1 MSLAIVYSRAESGA
15 DAPEVTVEVHLA
27 RGLPQFSIV
36 GLPETAVKESRDRVR
51 GAILNA
57 NFEFPLQRIIVNL
70 APADLPKE
78 GGRFDLPIAIGL
90 LAASRQVRA
99 DDIARYVF
107 LGELALSGALRDIR
121 GALIAA
127 LSLRRTDAKLVL
139 PPGSAKQAALVSG
152 VEVYSA
158 HSLLQICAALNG
170 QEALQAVEA
179 GPRPPPPAT
188 SDMAEVVGQPF
199 AKRALEVA
207 AAGAHSVLMT
217 GPPGTGKTMLANRL
231 PGILPALSEA
241 EALEAAAMQSLGPSG
256 FNPAHW
262 MRRPFRAPH
271 HSASGA
277 ALIGGGGIPRPGE
290 ISLAHNGVL
299 FLDELPEFDRKSLEA
314 LREPLESGEI
324 NISRVARQTRYLANF
339 LLVATSNPCP
349 CGYLGD
355 PSGKCSCTPE
365 QVQRYRMRLS
375 GPLLDRI
382 DLQVEVPTVAYR
394 ALSGGPGG
402 GGRSGGAGGAGGS
415 GGRGGRES
423 ESSEA
428 IRRRV
433 VAARNRQLRRQ
444 GKANNLLQ
452 GREIDRICA
461 VDAAGHELL
470 ERAMERLGLSA
481 RAYHRILK
489 IARTIAD
496 LARQPRISPEHLSLA
511 IKFRC
516 FDQTK

>member
-51 GAILNA
+51 GAILNS

-90 LAASRQVRA
+90 LAASRQVRG
-99 DDIARYVF
+99 DDIACHVF

-127 LSLRRTDAKLVL
+127 LSLRRTGAKLVL
-139 PPGSAKQAALVSG
+139 PAGSAAQAALVSG
-152 VEVYSA
+152 VEVYGA
-158 HSLLQICAALNG
+158 HSLLQICAALNR
-170 QEALQAVEA
+170 QDTLPAVA
-179 GPRPPPPAT
+179 PDPRADPAAVAE
-188 SDMAEVVGQPF
+188 MAEVIGQPF

-231 PGILPALSEA
+231 PGILPPLSEA
-241 EALEAAAMQSLGPSG
+241 EALEAAAMQSLGQGG
-256 FNPAHW
+256 FNPADW

-271 HSASGA
+271 HSASSA
-277 ALIGGGGIPRPGE
+277 ALIGGGSVPRPGE

-299 FLDELPEFDRKSLEA
+299 FLDELPEFDRKTLEA

-324 NISRVARQTRYLANF
+324 NISRVARQTRYLADF

-355 PSGKCSCTPE
+355 ASGRCRCTPE

-382 DLQVEVPTVAYR
+382 DIQVEVPPVRYR
-394 ALSGGPGG
+394 ALSRAQPG
-402 GGRSGGAGGAGGS
+402 AA
-415 GGRGGRES
+415 E
-423 ESSEA
+423 EMSEA

-433 VAARNRQLRRQ
+433 VAARKRQRRRQ
-444 GKANNLLQ
+444 GKTNNLLQ
-452 GREIDRICA
+452 GREIDRICEI
-461 VDAAGHELL
+461 DAPGHQLL
-470 ERAMERLGLSA
+470 EQAMNRLGLSA

-489 IARTIAD
+489 IARTLAD
-496 LARQPRISPEHLSLA
+496 LGGQGPITPEHLSMA
-511 IKFRC
+511 IKLRC
-516 FDQTK
+516 FDQSAK

>member
-51 GAILNA
+51 GAILNS

-90 LAASRQVRA
+90 LAASRQVRSR
-99 DDIARYVF
+99 DIAKYVF
-107 LGELALSGALRDIR
+107 LGELALSGELRDIR

-127 LSLRRTDAKLVL
+127 LSLRHSDAKLVL
-139 PPGSAKQAALVSG
+139 PPGSAAQAALVSG
-152 VEVYSA
+152 VEVYGAS
-158 HSLLQICAALNG
+158 SLLQICAALNG
-170 QEALQAVEA
+170 QEALEMVAPGA
-179 GPRPPPPAT
+179 LPAPPAIA
-188 SDMAEVVGQPF
+188 DMAEVVGQPF

-231 PGILPALSEA
+231 PGILPAMRED
-241 EALEAAAMQSLGPSG
+241 EALEAAAMQSLGPAG
-256 FNPAHW
+256 FNPTDW

-277 ALIGGGGIPRPGE
+277 ALIGGGGVPRPGE

-299 FLDELPEFDRKSLEA
+299 FLDELPEFDRKTLEA

-339 LLVATSNPCP
+339 LLIATSNPCP

-355 PSGKCSCTPE
+355 PSGKCTCTPE

-382 DLQVEVPTVAYR
+382 DIQVEVPRVKYQ
-394 ALSGGPGG
+394 ALSGARGG
-402 GGRSGGAGGAGGS
+402 GGDGEGG
-415 GGRGGRES
+415 

-433 VAARNRQLRRQ
+433 VAARGVQLKRQ

-452 GREIDRICA
+452 GRDIDRICA
-461 VDAAGHELL
+461 VDADGHELL

-496 LARQPRISPEHLSLA
+496 LAGQSDITPEHLSMA
-511 IKFRC
+511 IKLRC